1 MGAIKV
7 LLTDDHLLVRSG
19 IKNILEQ
26 ASDIK
31 VVAEASNGQEA
42 ITAVKL
48 QRPDVVLLDIQMPV
62 MDGIDTCKQLKKT
75 WPDIKILM
83 LTVHEE
89 ELYALRLI
97 EAGAL
102 GYITK
107 RADIDELHK
116 AVRLVSKG
124 SMYLS
129 DQCKDQIIYQLLQKK
144 GKTDILGALSDREIQ
159 VFYLIVQGQKT
170 KDIANDLGLSI
181 KTVANHRYHILQK
194 LNLERTVDLI
204 SFAHRHNLFK

>member
-1 MGAIKV
+1 MSAIKV

>member
-62 MDGIDTCKQLKKT
+62 MDGIDTCKQLKMT

-89 ELYALRLI
+89 ELYALCLI

>member
-1 MGAIKV
+1 MSAIKV

-159 VFYLIVQGQKT
+159 VFYLIVQGKKS

>member
-7 LLTDDHLLVRSG
+7 LLTDDHKLVRSG

-75 WPDIKILM
+75 WADIKILM

>member
-1 MGAIKV
+1 MSAIKV
-7 LLTDDHLLVRSG
+7 LLTDDHKLVRSG

-129 DQCKDQIIYQLLQKK
+129 DQCKNQIIYQLLQKK

-159 VFYLIVQGQKT
+159 VFYLIVQGKKS

-181 KTVANHRYHILQK
+181 KTVANHCYHILQK

>member
-1 MGAIKV
+1 MDAIKV
-7 LLTDDHLLVRSG
+7 LLTDDHILVRAG

-48 QRPDVVLLDIQMPV
+48 QRPDIVLLDIQMPV
-62 MDGIDTCKQLKKT
+62 MDGIDTCKQLKMM

-116 AVRLVSKG
+116 AVRLISKG
-124 SMYLS
+124 IMYLS
-129 DQCKDQIIYQLLQKK
+129 DRCKDQIIYQLLQKK

-159 VFYLIVQGQKT
+159 VFYLIVQGKKI
-170 KDIANDLGLSI
+170 KDIANDLSLSV
-181 KTVANHRYHILQK
+181 KTVENHRYHILQK
-194 LNLERTVDLI
+194 LNLERTIDLI
-204 SFAHRHNLFK
+204 SFAHRNSLIK

>member
-129 DQCKDQIIYQLLQKK
+129 DQCKDQIIHQFLQKK

>member
-62 MDGIDTCKQLKKT
+62 MGVDTCKQLKDV
-75 WPDIKILM
+75 PNKILM

-107 RADIDELHK
+107 DDIDDCIT
-116 AVRLVSKG
+116 VRLVSKVVFA
-124 SMYLS
+124 
-129 DQCKDQIIYQLLQKK
+129 DQCKIKQYINCFKK
-144 GKTDILGALSDREIQ
+144 GKPIYGALEEKFRS
-159 VFYLIVQGQKT
+159 F
-170 KDIANDLGLSI
+170 
-181 KTVANHRYHILQK
+181 IL
-194 LNLERTVDLI
+194 
-204 SFAHRHNLFK
+204 